1 MSDSLFKAA
10 LAASGGREVFL
21 LWKAWDSSLTTA
33 LRSSLR
39 NRRFPLPLFKFSQ
52 QKLPRRPHQLSAC
65 QRHPLLEAAE
75 GTLSRV
81 PLSVNVLA
89 CARVAARAHTHTLRG
104 RRTPTLPMERSI
116 FCKSRELHW
125 SQGEGSGGLLVLDH
139 TKSHRA
145 RVITLSEVRQTEKG
159 NYHMRARICGI

>member
-89 CARVAARAHTHTLRG
+89 RARCCTRAHAHTHSGEEGPRLYQW
-104 RRTPTLPMERSI
+104 
-116 FCKSRELHW
+116 REAYFA
-125 SQGEGSGGLLVLDH
+125 SPGNCIG
-139 TKSHRA
+139 A
-145 RVITLSEVRQTEKG
+145 KG
-159 NYHMRARICGI
+159 KEAVACWC